1 MSSTNWKDIAELVGI
16 AAIVASVV
24 FVGLQMR
31 QSHEIAL
38 AEIYQAR
45 TNAVMDWNHT
55 LASSEFAL
63 GAFEKSASGTQLK
76 ISALENR
83 ASFAM
88 VTSALFAWE
97 NSHYQVSLGYLPQE
111 HWVRAEA
118 GLRANLTDPI
128 WRRHILAQLSVLRPS
143 FARIVEQIAEE
154 TSSAAGND

>member
-1 MSSTNWKDIAELVGI
+1 M
-16 AAIVASVV
+16 
-24 FVGLQMR
+24 GLQMR

-97 NSHYQVSLGYLPQE
+97 NSHSTVGAKTVICQDC
-111 HWVRAEA
+111 RADCRKDVE
-118 GLRANLTDPI
+118 
-128 WRRHILAQLSVLRPS
+128 RRRK
-143 FARIVEQIAEE
+143 
-154 TSSAAGND
+154 